1 MIDGYAQSSQIEKAR
16 RLFDQMQEKN
26 VVSWTSMINGYVVSC
41 LFNEAL
47 ELFQEMQVRRVEP
60 DKVAL
65 ACALSACAQLGTLD
79 QGQWIHTYIRR
90 KRIQLDNVLGC
101 VLVDMYAKCG
111 ELNEAM
117 AVFKKIEE
125 TRSVSLWTAMITGF
139 AVHSQGR
146 EALDL
151 FEDMEEKGIRPNE
164 ITFTGVLT
172 ACSYSGLVEEGI
184 SLFEKMVKH
193 YKIRPSIEHYGCIV
207 DLLGRAG
214 LIKEAE
220 VLIAAMPMKP
230 NAAIWG
236 ALLTAC
242 RIHRDYETGTRVG
255 NTLIT
260 LDPNDSGRYINL
272 ANIFAARGEWN
283 QAAMVRKMM
292 KERKVSKLPGSSLIS
307 LDGKAHEFFAG
318 DRSHPETQKIHVEWS
333 QILGRLEE
341 EGYIPE
347 TEDLQL
353 DLEEEEKET
362 SIYCHSEKL
371 AVTFGLIRTEPGSTI
386 RIIKNLRVCRD
397 CHNVSKLISKVYDRK
412 IIMRD
417 RSRYHIFKEGH
428 CSCRDY
434 W

>member
-1 MIDGYAQSSQIEKAR
+1 
-16 RLFDQMQEKN
+16 
-26 VVSWTSMINGYVVSC
+26 
-41 LFNEAL
+41 
-47 ELFQEMQVRRVEP
+47 
-60 DKVAL
+60 
-65 ACALSACAQLGTLD
+65 
-79 QGQWIHTYIRR
+79 
-90 KRIQLDNVLGC
+90 
-101 VLVDMYAKCG
+101 
-111 ELNEAM
+111 
-117 AVFKKIEE
+117 
-125 TRSVSLWTAMITGF
+125 
-139 AVHSQGR
+139 
-146 EALDL
+146 
-151 FEDMEEKGIRPNE
+151 
-164 ITFTGVLT
+164 
-172 ACSYSGLVEEGI
+172 
-184 SLFEKMVKH
+184 
-193 YKIRPSIEHYGCIV
+193 
-207 DLLGRAG
+207 
-214 LIKEAE
+214 
-220 VLIAAMPMKP
+220 MKP

-242 RIHRDYETGTRVG
+242 RIHRDYETGTRVGNTLITLDPNDSGRYINLANIFAARGEWNQGVG

-307 LDGKAHEFFAG
+307 LDGKAHEFLAG

-371 AVTFGLIRTEPGSTI
+371 AITFGLIRTEPGSTI